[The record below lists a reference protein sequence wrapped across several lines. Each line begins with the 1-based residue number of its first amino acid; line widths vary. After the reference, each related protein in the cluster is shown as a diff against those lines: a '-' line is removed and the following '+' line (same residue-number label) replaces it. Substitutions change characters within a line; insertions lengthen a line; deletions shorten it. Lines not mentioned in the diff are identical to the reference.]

1 MFTSKSPTAAFDK
14 WNLFSFF
21 LLFFLFGPS
30 VEMFM
35 LTKVVGIV
43 SV

>member
-1 MFTSKSPTAAFDK
+1 MFTSRSPTAAFDK
-14 WNLFSFF
+14 WNLFSWC
-21 LLFFLFGPS
+21 FFLFGPS

>member
-1 MFTSKSPTAAFDK
+1 MFTFKSPTAAFDK
-14 WNLFSFF
+14 WIFF
-21 LLFFLFGPS
+21 FFGPS